1 MSPDRKQMI
10 EADRKTKREAMPIEH
25 RSAVALEQ
33 IADTLE
39 DLRAQF
45 AGVAHVLGAIS
56 TSMPPRKP

>member
-10 EADRKTKREAMPIEH
+10 DAARKSQREAMPIEH

-39 DLRAQF
+39 ELRGQF
-45 AGVAHVLGAIS
+45 AGMAHVLGAIS
-56 TSMPPRKP
+56 TSMARKP